1 MKSEFPFFQSL
12 SWLFQLASL
21 TLSNASELFW
31 SWISINHIQV
41 HEEKENFV
49 IACLHLSQNV
59 KLGIF
64 MWQLCSE
71 SKEMYKKVWCTC
83 KVVVLPCQAIA
94 FFTFSLPLHLKLP
107 IIYDTLRYVRNRIFP
122 VQIELLMIA
131 SETFFDSSVVPLFV
145 VRKAWWTNQATVAR

>member
-71 SKEMYKKVWCTC
+71 SKEMYKKVWCTS
-83 KVVVLPCQAIA
+83 KVVV
-94 FFTFSLPLHLKLP
+94 LHLKLP